1 MQRQMTPAEARV
13 ALDAVERG
21 RLRVIGEIDLPRWY
35 WWGLALGWIGVGY
48 VTDLQHPWL
57 TAGVTLL
64 FGAVH
69 ATAASRVLS
78 GRHRS
83 RKLSVRADVAGREVP
98 RLVIGGLLLLVALTI
113 AGALAAQADGA
124 RHPATMASVLVAVMI
139 VLGGPQL
146 LAAARR
152 RAERATGQA

>member
-57 TAGVTLL
+57 TVAVTLL

-69 ATAASRVLS
+69 ATAASHVLS
-78 GRHRS
+78 GRHGS
-83 RKLSVRADVAGREVP
+83 RQLSVRADVAGREVP
-98 RLVIGGLLLLVALTI
+98 RLVVGGLLLLVALTI
-113 AGALAAQADGA
+113 VGSLAAQADGA
-124 RHPATMASVLVAVMI
+124 RHPVTMASILVAVMI

-146 LAAARR
+146 LAAVRR
-152 RAERATGQA
+152 RAKRAAGSA